1 MTDIQVEIQ
10 FLYDDVPLKFMFP
23 FLSQLF
29 SFFFFFL
36 LSILIRSAL
45 KFPNHT
51 QKLNLTDQ

>member
-10 FLYDDVPLKFMFP
+10 FLYDDVPLKLMFP

-29 SFFFFFL
+29 SFFFFL